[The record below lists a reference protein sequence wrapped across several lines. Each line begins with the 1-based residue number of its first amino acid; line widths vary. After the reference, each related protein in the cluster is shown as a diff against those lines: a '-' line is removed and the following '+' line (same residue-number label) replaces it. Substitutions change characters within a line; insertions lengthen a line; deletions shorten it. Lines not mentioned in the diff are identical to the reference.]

1 MGDMKDVTVFMLID
15 SLAAEYECMPEKIQK
30 ANIEVSNKLFSLSEE
45 FDFEKQALESTR
57 FLLESEVGKLYTD
70 KYFSEELKAETT
82 KLVMDVRSAE
92 KTRAFMELKRKKQL
106 KTIRRAGKNRSSKA
120 PKDQNG
126 NIF

>member
-1 MGDMKDVTVFMLID
+1 MGDMNDVTVFMLID

-82 KLVMDVRSAE
+82 KLGMDVRDAYRE
-92 KTRAFMELKRKKQL
+92 KIKNACIYGIKTQ
-106 KTIRRAGKNRSSKA
+106 KTIKNNSPGRQK
-120 PKDQNG
+120 P
-126 NIF
+126 FL